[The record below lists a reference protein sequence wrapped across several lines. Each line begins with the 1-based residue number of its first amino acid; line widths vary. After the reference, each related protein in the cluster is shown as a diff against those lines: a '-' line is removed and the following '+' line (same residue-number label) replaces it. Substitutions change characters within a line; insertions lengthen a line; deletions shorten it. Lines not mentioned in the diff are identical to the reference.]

1 MGAGAS
7 KRRFH
12 VGFKPR
18 CSAFLGAS
26 CAVGVTECPR
36 WVCSQGEASY
46 RPQHSMARA
55 SSALEVHRVCLSV
68 QNLYCYQPA
77 INNRVQYNV
86 SSRKQHKCS
95 F

>member
-18 CSAFLGAS
+18 CSALLGAS

-55 SSALEVHRVCLSV
+55 SSALRRSAPSLP
-68 QNLYCYQPA
+68 LGTKPLLLPTCY
-77 INNRVQYNV
+77 
-86 SSRKQHKCS
+86 K
-95 F
+95 